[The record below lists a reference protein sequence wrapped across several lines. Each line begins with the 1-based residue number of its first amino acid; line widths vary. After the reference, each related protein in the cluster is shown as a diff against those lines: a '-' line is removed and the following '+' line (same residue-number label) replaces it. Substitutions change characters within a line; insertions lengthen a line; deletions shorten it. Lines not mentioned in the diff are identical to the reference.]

1 MSPKIYTQEFK
12 EAVVKYYERN
22 HTIAETLKE
31 FGVSQTSLFEWKKL
45 YDQEHDHHLYTTP
58 EELVAVMEEY
68 IHFYNEERPH
78 RKLNMKTP
86 LEFETEYHK
95 G

>member
-31 FGVSQTSLFEWKKL
+31 FGVSQTSLFDWKRL
-45 YDQEHDHHLYTTP
+45 YDQEHALIIDGSSKYKYFRQSQSHL
-58 EELVAVMEEY
+58 
-68 IHFYNEERPH
+68 
-78 RKLNMKTP
+78 RKAENM
-86 LEFETEYHK
+86 LEVIQKASCGVNATD
-95 G
+95 